1 VPTGWTGI
9 FRCTL
14 AQADLLE
21 MTRGIMVTRVLLAD
35 DSDIVRKSIIRLL
48 ETEPTIEIVAVAINF
63 EQTIQMTDHL
73 KPQIVVMDLHMP
85 DETRFKPSDVR
96 IHLQTCRSK
105 LLAIS
110 VWSNEDAFA
119 LAECMGAVK
128 LLDKTNLAS
137 ELIPAI
143 KKLAPPIQEPV
154 RQIGQA

>member
-1 VPTGWTGI
+1 MAVRYDVFKMQDG
-9 FRCTL
+9 
-14 AQADLLE
+14 DLRNNE
-21 MTRGIMVTRVLLAD
+21 ENMPIRVLLAD
-35 DSDIVRKSIIRLL
+35 DSDIVRQAIIRLL
-48 ETEPTIEIVAVAINF
+48 ETEPAIEIVAVATNF

-96 IHLQTCRSK
+96 VHLQTCRSK
-105 LLAIS
+105 LIVIS

-119 LAECMGAVK
+119 LAEGMGAIK

-143 KKLAPPIQEPV
+143 IKLALPMEEPL
-154 RQIGQA
+154 RQIEPA